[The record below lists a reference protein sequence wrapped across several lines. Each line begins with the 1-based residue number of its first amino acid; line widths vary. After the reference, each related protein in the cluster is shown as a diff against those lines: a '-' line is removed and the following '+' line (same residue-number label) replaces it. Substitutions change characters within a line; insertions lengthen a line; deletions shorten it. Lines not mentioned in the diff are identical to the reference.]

1 MNTIINTQI
10 IQKQLELVNAERA
23 VAVKALQEIE
33 GYLRCAEPIEELVL
47 AYGTA
52 VAALVEINEWEE

>member
-10 IQKQLELVNAERA
+10 LQKQLEIVNAERA
-23 VAVKALQEIE
+23 VAVKALQQIE
-33 GYLRCAEPIEELVL
+33 DYLRCAEPIEEIVC

-52 VAALVEINEWEE
+52 VAALCELDEWEE

>member
-1 MNTIINTQI
+1 MNTIISTQI
-10 IQKQLELVNAERA
+10 LQKQLELVNAERA

-33 GYLRCAEPIEELVL
+33 GYLRCAEPLEELVC

-52 VAALVEINEWEE
+52 VAALVEIDVWEK